1 MTDGRWLQTL
11 ARDESLRLL
20 GGVAVGR
27 VVFTRHALPAI
38 RPVNHLVEDDK
49 IIIRIQPD
57 SALGETVVAD
67 GGTVVAY
74 EADMIDPD
82 DRLGW
87 SVIVIGRA
95 THITDEKVAEHY
107 RQALRPWVSG
117 TFDDIVM
124 IRAEMVDGF
133 RLVRGSASQRDPAV
147 P

>member
-1 MTDGRWLQTL
+1 MTEGRRLQTL

-57 SALGETVVAD
+57 SALGEAVGAD
-67 GGTVVAY
+67 GGAVVAY
-74 EADMIDPD
+74 EADMIDPAD
-82 DRLGW
+82 HLGW

-95 THITDEKVAEHY
+95 THITDKKLADHY
-107 RQALRPWVSG
+107 REALRPWVSG

-124 IRAEMVDGF
+124 IKAEIVDGF
-133 RLVRGSASQRDPAV
+133 RLVRGPVTQRDAAV

>member
-1 MTDGRWLQTL
+1 MTDGRTLQTL
-11 ARDESLRLL
+11 AREESLRLL

-38 RPVNHLVEDDK
+38 RPVNHLLEDDK
-49 IIIRIQPD
+49 IIIRIQPG
-57 SALGETVVAD
+57 SALGGAVGAD

-74 EADMIDPD
+74 EADMIDPAEH
-82 DRLGW
+82 LGW

-95 THITDEKVAEHY
+95 THITDEKVAERY
-107 RQALRPWVSG
+107 RQSLRPWVSG

-124 IRAEMVDGF
+124 ITAEMVDGF
-133 RLVRGSASQRDPAV
+133 RLVRDDTAQRDPAV

>member
-1 MTDGRWLQTL
+1 MTEGRRLQTL

-57 SALGETVVAD
+57 SALGEAVGTD
-67 GGTVVAY
+67 GGAVVAY
-74 EADMIDPD
+74 EADMIDPAD
-82 DRLGW
+82 HLGW

-95 THITDEKVAEHY
+95 THITDKKLADHY
-107 RQALRPWVSG
+107 REALRPWVSG

-124 IRAEMVDGF
+124 IKAEIVDGF
-133 RLVRGSASQRDPAV
+133 RLVRGPVTQRDAAV

>member
-1 MTDGRWLQTL
+1 MTDGRSLQTL
-11 ARDESLRLL
+11 ARDESLHLL
-20 GGVAVGR
+20 GEVAVGR

-57 SALGETVVAD
+57 SALGEAVGTD
-67 GGTVVAY
+67 GDTVVAY
-74 EADMIDPD
+74 EADMIDPAD
-82 DRLGW
+82 HLGW

-95 THITDEKVAEHY
+95 SHITDEKAAERY

-117 TFDDIVM
+117 SFDDIVM

-133 RLVRGSASQRDPAV
+133 RLVRSGS
-147 P
+147 